1 MASFVWTLHDN
12 GFQGEVMRY
21 WAIAITVIVAL
32 LMVSNLRYTSFKGR
46 GGPQGERVPFWTLLL
61 VVAALIALA
70 LYPPETLL
78 IVFGL
83 YALSGPV
90 MALVRRRRSN
100 TESV

>member
-1 MASFVWTLHDN
+1 
-12 GFQGEVMRY
+12 
-21 WAIAITVIVAL
+21 
-32 LMVSNLRYTSFKGR
+32 
-46 GGPQGERVPFWTLLL
+46 VPFWTLLL

-90 MALVRRRRSN
+90 LAVVRRRRSAAE
-100 TESV
+100 TE